1 MQLRTIL
8 NRVEKY
14 KSFVYGDVR
23 WIYVSD
29 GPLAI
34 EVDITPRA
42 GTQAICSGQRGAT
55 SVSRRRPSGQRARE
69 DAFARW
75 RCARWLSYPR

>member
-14 KSFVYGDVR
+14 KSFLYGEVR
-23 WIYVSD
+23 WIDVSD

-34 EVDITPRA
+34 EVDITPR
-42 GTQAICSGQRGAT
+42 
-55 SVSRRRPSGQRARE
+55 P
-69 DAFARW
+69 
-75 RCARWLSYPR
+75 